1 MKHFIALQ
9 VSHCFKGMAG
19 ILLLPAAYLY
29 LPSAGHAF
37 LHLWSKRRG
46 RGGAGT
52 CRCLMRNLCLFF
64 VAQLKT
70 ESNLNGSKIKMP
82 SLYGGQRRRDTE
94 EKQRCEKLR
103 RDWGR
108 NRSAGKASV
117 KAGRQYRI
125 ELVWICSRR
134 LMHWGMTATE
144 ILVWLASEERASLPF
159 VLVEYMKC
167 TSTSAW
173 NHDKD
178 SKLFQE
184 AELTRDSDWFD
195 SCISV
200 READM
205 QMNLCQRCPKKL
217 RVVAACFSKMVHV
230 WRVLCSLLLFRFV
243 IQVFCGMVL
252 LWQVGVDE
260 MLWDDMHK
268 NEPRLSILSVHTAVH
283 WGFLGWIHYD
293 SFPRP

>member
-1 MKHFIALQ
+1 MVI
-9 VSHCFKGMAG
+9 
-19 ILLLPAAYLY
+19 
-29 LPSAGHAF
+29 
-37 LHLWSKRRG
+37 
-46 RGGAGT
+46 RGG
-52 CRCLMRNLCLFF
+52 
-64 VAQLKT
+64 V
-70 ESNLNGSKIKMP
+70 I
-82 SLYGGQRRRDTE
+82 
-94 EKQRCEKLR
+94 LR
-103 RDWGR
+103 RNKDAKGR

-159 VLVEYMKC
+159 VLVEYMEC
-167 TSTSAW
+167 TPTSAW

-200 READM
+200 READV
-205 QMNLCQRCPKKL
+205 QMNLCQRRPKKL

-230 WRVLCSLLLFRFV
+230 WRVLCSLLLFLFV
-243 IQVFCGMVL
+243 IQVFCGLVL

-283 WGFLGWIHYD
+283 WGFLGWIHCD
-293 SFPRP
+293 SFHRP